1 MAQTDGVLS
10 LIIKL
15 SCSLEQDT
23 FLNFFYSRATSSQ
36 LYFSLLILC
45 LPTSNTVCE
54 QILGQDARKVEGPQ
68 GFSEGSSVAPCG
80 VSPHMLCWLQALA
93 VRGSSWR
100 LERSTNLGLW
110 GTPSRFQQCFFCL
123 SWLPFLFH
131 QLHPGNAKWRGGKR
145 AEASDVL
152 LQTEAAVVPRLLL
165 SLGEAWLVSRVLGGS
180 EQKEVSSYTLLLQK
194 SICKHKRAGT
204 SPQSHCQ
211 P

>member
-93 VRGSSWR
+93 VKEAAAGGWRGAPTWGFGVLPADFSNASSASHGS
-100 LERSTNLGLW
+100 LSSSTSCIQAMLSGEGAREQKPVMSYYKLKQQWCQDCCCHLVRLGL
-110 GTPSRFQQCFFCL
+110 
-123 SWLPFLFH
+123 
-131 QLHPGNAKWRGGKR
+131 
-145 AEASDVL
+145 
-152 LQTEAAVVPRLLL
+152 
-165 SLGEAWLVSRVLGGS
+165 
-180 EQKEVSSYTLLLQK
+180 
-194 SICKHKRAGT
+194 
-204 SPQSHCQ
+204 
-211 P
+211 